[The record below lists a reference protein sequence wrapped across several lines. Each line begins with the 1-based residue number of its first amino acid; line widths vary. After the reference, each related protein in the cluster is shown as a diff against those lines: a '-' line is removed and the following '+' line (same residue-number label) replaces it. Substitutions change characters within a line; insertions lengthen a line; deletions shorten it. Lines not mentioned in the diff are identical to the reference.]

1 MEGGENHMSCGLD
14 RQTDSTPIDT
24 MLTAISRNNNAND
37 HTLYNGELYHYGVKG
52 MKWGVRKPWT
62 KSSNSV
68 KSAKKRQDKVHID
81 LQNKERGKKL
91 YNMAK
96 KGAKT
101 TSQVMAKLGVAYVAD
116 QVLFDG
122 VGTDAV
128 KFAMKVIGRTTITA
142 IDKVRK

>member
-1 MEGGENHMSCGLD
+1 MEGGEDYMIRGLD
-14 RQTDSTPIDT
+14 RQTD
-24 MLTAISRNNNAND
+24 ISRNNNVND
-37 HTLYNGELYHYGVKG
+37 YILHNGELYHYGVKG
-52 MKWGVRKPWT
+52 MKWGVRKT
-62 KSSNSV
+62 QNKSGNPIEPV
-68 KSAKKRQDKVHID
+68 KKRQGKIYSD

-91 YNMAK
+91 YNATK

-128 KFAMKVIGRTTITA
+128 KFAMKEIGRTTITA
-142 IDKVRK
+142 IDKVRR